1 MTTFNLPS
9 QEGRVAFITGA
20 NTGIGLVTAR
30 ELARAGA
37 RVFIACRSQARA
49 EQARAAIRQATGKDV
64 ALIALDLSD
73 LSSVR
78 RAAESFLAE
87 RLPLHLLINNGGVAG
102 QRGLTRDGFE
112 LTFGTN
118 HLGHFLLTE
127 LLLARL
133 KESAPARIVTVA
145 SRAHVRVKAL
155 PFAAL
160 RTSTPSLTGLP
171 EYGVSKLSNVLFS
184 AELARRLEGSGV
196 TTYALHPGV
205 VATDVWRHVP
215 GFIRGLMKLGMLS
228 AEEGALTTLHC
239 ATAPEAAQES
249 GLYYD
254 EQKLKEPSALARD
267 RQLAQELWTK
277 SEIWTS
283 ASPEA

>member
-37 RVFIACRSQARA
+37 RVFIACRSQARGQEA
-49 EQARAAIRQATGKDV
+49 SAAIKQATGKDV
-64 ALIALDLSD
+64 TLIALDLSD
-73 LSSVR
+73 LSSVH
-78 RAAESFLAE
+78 RAAETFLAE

-145 SRAHVRVKAL
+145 SRAHARVKAI
-155 PFAAL
+155 PFASL

-171 EYGVSKLSNVLFS
+171 EYGVSKLANVLFN

-196 TTYALHPGV
+196 TSYALHPGV
-205 VATDVWRHVP
+205 VATDVWRHIP
-215 GFIRGLMKLGMLS
+215 GFIRGLIKLGMIS
-228 AEEGALTTLHC
+228 PEEGALTTLHC
-239 ATAPEAAQES
+239 ATAPEAAHES

-254 EQKLKEPSALARD
+254 EQKQKEPSALARD
-267 RQLAQELWTK
+267 TQLAQELWTK
-277 SEIWTS
+277 SAAWTS
-283 ASPEA
+283 APSA